1 MAIYFDWTYRGLL
14 IRIEENIARNKSENK
29 DKTSPLLSTSYNMNI
44 FSLLGNIHL
53 LIELGSEAL
62 QRQITGQAKEEKKN
76 IFFLNKHFP

>member
-14 IRIEENIARNKSENK
+14 IRIEENIASNKFENK